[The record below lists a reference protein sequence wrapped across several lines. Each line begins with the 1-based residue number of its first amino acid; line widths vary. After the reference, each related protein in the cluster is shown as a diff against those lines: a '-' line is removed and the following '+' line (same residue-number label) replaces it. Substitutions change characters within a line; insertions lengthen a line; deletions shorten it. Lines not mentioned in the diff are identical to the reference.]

1 MAHKVP
7 EPLELKKK
15 CGRAIN
21 VKGQNLLYRWEKV
34 WLSTPVIII
43 FEWLRL
49 ELLGLVMVRIEV
61 EWSDLPG
68 Y

>member
-1 MAHKVP
+1 M
-7 EPLELKKK
+7 
-15 CGRAIN
+15 
-21 VKGQNLLYRWEKV
+21 KGQNLLYRWEKV